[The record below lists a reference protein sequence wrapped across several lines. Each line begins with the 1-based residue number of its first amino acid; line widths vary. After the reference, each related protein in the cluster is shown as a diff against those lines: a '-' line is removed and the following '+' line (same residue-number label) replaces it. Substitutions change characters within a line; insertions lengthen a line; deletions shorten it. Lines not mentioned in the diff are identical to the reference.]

1 MTDRPQNP
9 RLGDYPAHLRPLLSE
24 VPKAPGVY
32 LFYGANNEL
41 PLYIGKSVD
50 LRSRLLS
57 HLRNPD
63 EAKMLYQTQRIEHIR
78 CIGEIGA
85 LLLESELIKKMR
97 PLYNKRL
104 RKIQGLFSI
113 ALLDAGIEIVPLKAK
128 PDSDLYGLYRSPF
141 AAKEAL
147 RELAD
152 EFQLCLMTLGLEPY
166 SKRGCFRSQMGRC
179 RGVCCAKETH
189 AVHQARLSEALATR
203 KIRQWPYAGRIAIR
217 EREGRKQALHVI
229 DHWHY
234 QGTYKSLVSAKNA
247 PKQPV
252 AEFDLDSY
260 KILVR
265 PLFSGALEV
274 LEL

>member
-1 MTDRPQNP
+1 MTDRPEN
-9 RLGDYPAHLRPLLSE
+9 LVFGEYPAHLRPLLSD
-24 VPKAPGVY
+24 VPNAPGVY
-32 LFYGANNEL
+32 LFYGVNNEL

-85 LLLESELIKKMR
+85 LLLESKLIKTMR
-97 PLYNKRL
+97 PLFNKRL
-104 RKIQGLFSI
+104 RNIKGLYSI
-113 ALLDAGIEIVPLKAK
+113 ALVENGISIVPLKAELE
-128 PDSDLYGLYRSPF
+128 SDLYGLYRSPN
-141 AAKEAL
+141 AAKDAL

-152 EFQLCLMTLGLEPY
+152 EHKLCSMALGLEPF
-166 SKRGCFRSQMGRC
+166 SQRGCFRSQMGRC
-179 RGVCCAKETH
+179 LGVCCGKETLSEH
-189 AVHQARLSEALATR
+189 YARLAQALAKR
-203 KIRQWPYAGRIAIR
+203 KIRQWPFSGRIVIR
-217 EREGRKQALHVI
+217 ERMGRKQELHVI

-234 QGTYKSLVSAKNA
+234 QGTYKSLVSAQKA
-247 PKQPV
+247 PNQTV

-265 PLFSGALEV
+265 PLFSGTLDV

>member
-1 MTDRPQNP
+1 MSDRPENP
-9 RLGDYPAHLRPLLSE
+9 ILGQYPMHLRSLLAD

-32 LFYGANNEL
+32 LFYGANNSL

-85 LLLESELIKKMR
+85 LLLESKLIKTMR

-104 RKIQGLFSI
+104 RKIQGLYSI
-113 ALLDAGIEIVPLKAK
+113 ALLDGGINIVPLKAE
-128 PDSDLYGLYRSPF
+128 PDSDLYGLYKSPA
-141 AAKEAL
+141 AAKDVL
-147 RELAD
+147 RALAD
-152 EFQLCLMTLGLEPY
+152 EHKLCLMELGLEPL

-179 RGVCCAKETH
+179 LGVCCGRETPE
-189 AVHQARLSEALATR
+189 VHYARLCDALSKR
-203 KIRQWPYAGRIAIR
+203 KIRQWPFHGRIAIR
-217 EREGRKQALHVI
+217 EREGRKQELHVI

-234 QGTYKSLVSAKNA
+234 QGTYKSLVSAQKA
-247 PKQPV
+247 PQQTV

-265 PLFSGALEV
+265 PLFSGSLDV
-274 LEL
+274 IEL